1 MSFHQAHLS
10 NARISVAAIALLA
23 CASSMAAGADWPVK
37 PVRIVLSTTPGGG
50 TDIVTRM
57 VGAKLSET
65 FKQQFIVDSKPGAGG
80 IIADDFVSKSPADGY
95 TLLFQSQ
102 SISVTPNLSKVPYN
116 AITDFQP
123 VAKLISQAFVIVATA
138 KLPVKNLKELVSY
151 SKTKTGGL
159 NAAVPGAATSLTGGL
174 FKLVTSSNMT
184 LVPYKGGAP
193 ASIALLNGEVD
204 LGFMDIPSVAIHIS
218 SGKVNALAVTT
229 EKRVRMIPKVPTVI
243 EAGIPELKVEGWL
256 ASFAP
261 ARTPA
266 DIVNRLNT
274 EINTALRAPDVSDRI
289 YQIGGEPAQTTVAEF
304 SRFYQA
310 EIAKWK
316 DVIDRGHIKLD

>member
-1 MSFHQAHLS
+1 M
-10 NARISVAAIALLA
+10 AAIAL
-23 CASSMAAGADWPVK
+23 CAGANVMAASADWPIK

-50 TDIVTRM
+50 TDLVARM
-57 VGAKLSET
+57 VGAKLSYA
-65 FKQQFIVDSKPGAGG
+65 FKQQFIIDSKPGAGG
-80 IIADDFVSKSPADGY
+80 IIADEFVSKAPADGY

-102 SISVTPNLSKVPYN
+102 SISVTPNMSKVPYN

-123 VAKLISQAFVIVATA
+123 IAKLISQAFVIVAATKVPA
-138 KLPVKNLKELVSY
+138 KNLQEIVAY
-151 SKTKTGGL
+151 SKTKPGGL
-159 NAAVPGAATSLTGGL
+159 NAAVPGAATTLTGGL
-174 FKLVTSSNMT
+174 FKLVTNSNMT

-193 ASIALLNGEVD
+193 ASLALLAGEVD
-204 LGFMDIPSVAIHIS
+204 IGFMDIPSVATHIS

-229 EKRVRMIPKVPTVI
+229 ERRVRMIPNVPTVI

-256 ASFAP
+256 GSFAP
-261 ARTPA
+261 VKTPA
-266 DIVNRLNT
+266 NILNRLNT
-274 EINTALRAPDVSDRI
+274 EINAALRSPDVSERI

-304 SRFYQA
+304 TRFYQA